1 MFIEKKLAIFIIV
14 VVMVLGVTTVS
25 ASNLVNS
32 VLAMT
37 MKPGNE
43 TGGNM
48 TASGIT
54 DNLTS
59 GNMTSS
65 NTSSSMA
72 R

>member
-1 MFIEKKLAIFIIV
+1 MV
-14 VVMVLGVTTVS
+14 VGVITVS

-37 MKPGNE
+37 MKPGNQ

-48 TASGIT
+48 IASGIT
-54 DNLTS
+54 GNLTS
-59 GNMTSS
+59 GNMSSS
-65 NTSSSMA
+65 NTSSSMT